1 MVEGRDAGT
10 CGGHSLK
17 SADTEECFR
26 LLHVFSLAVAA
37 LVVLYALEHA
47 VGTANT
53 EKTLDIF
60 PFLRNK
66 ERNTFV
72 HASDFETHL
81 YSKETLNSFLFLG
94 KKARN
99 TCKPNAP
106 ARSRA
111 RAHARTHA
119 RTHTHTHTHTQQ
131 KDILDPLIALVS
143 S

>member
-17 SADTEECFR
+17 SAGTEECFR
-26 LLHVFSLAVAA
+26 LLHVFSLVVAA
-37 LVVLYALEHA
+37 LVVLYALDHT

-53 EKTLDIF
+53 EKTLDMF

-66 ERNTFV
+66 ERNTLV
-72 HASDFETHL
+72 HASDFETRL
-81 YSKETLNSFLFLG
+81 YSKETLNSYLFLG

-99 TCKPNAP
+99 TCKPKRTCAC
-106 ARSRA
+106 A

-119 RTHTHTHTHTQQ
+119 RTHAHARTHTH
-131 KDILDPLIALVS
+131 IAETYFRSFNSVS
-143 S
+143 